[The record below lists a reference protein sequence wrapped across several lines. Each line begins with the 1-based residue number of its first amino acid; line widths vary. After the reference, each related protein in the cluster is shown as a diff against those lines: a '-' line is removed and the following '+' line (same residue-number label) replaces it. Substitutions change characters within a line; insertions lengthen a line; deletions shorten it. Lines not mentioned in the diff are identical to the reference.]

1 MSPGLVVA
9 LLLFAFAYGA
19 VAVYAFRR
27 PLLGKLALREA
38 LRHPGQTLLVVGGLM
53 VGTATI
59 TAGFVAADSVAE
71 STIDTFAYRNF
82 GHVDITVTAGGRFF
96 SRDVARQL
104 EESATVRGVT
114 DGVSAGIDVPI
125 SAADLDTRQ
134 GASRVTLVGF
144 DPAAPEPF
152 GVYTLVAGGGTLGVD
167 LEPDEVLVS
176 RLLAQRL
183 QVQPGHTLRVS
194 LEAAGGARESVL
206 RVAGIARSEGPG
218 AYTLGSVVF
227 APLETAQRVVGTD
240 EINVVRLS
248 APGGVRDSLE
258 AGTRAAPIVTDVVAS
273 LAVAV
278 SLDVREA
285 KAAEAANAEDF
296 TVFIRAM
303 LVGMSAL
310 VAAAGAALIVNL
322 IGMLAEERR
331 PRLGVLRAL
340 GLRRRGLVGLA
351 VFEGALYSLAAGVV
365 GVAVGVGAGRIVAA
379 RFGRAFAE
387 FTGDDLDFDFFFTLD
402 PATLVAGFAAG
413 TLLTLA
419 AVTLAARAHREND
432 DHRRDPGPA
441 TAGAR
446 GHTPEVDTGRGV
458 VLGRIG
464 RRGRYCF
471 RAALSPD
478 GRGNRA
484 DPRSR
489 IAGAWP
495 SVDAGARD
503 ADRAGAG
510 GLVFREH
517 RRRKRPEE
525 DAGTFFLVFVTAMLT
540 SVFGLTVLASA
551 NLQVAEAGVGVLGR
565 ASSRLRAV
573 LRPPLAYL
581 TRRPL
586 RTGLTTGV
594 FAVVIG
600 MLALFAVFFVI
611 FQSDYERFG
620 GGYDVRV
627 LSTGSSRIELPASI
641 ESNVSGTLELPTR
654 AYVGP
659 LISNDDFSTSER
671 LFVPLYEV
679 PSAIGED
686 PPVRLEQRSQ
696 LFGSDLAVWEAMAGD
711 PSLVVT
717 NFGLPDGEIVLEAPE
732 GPVTFTV
739 VGSQTFGL
747 LDGIFGTSEALAP
760 FVDAPRGATML
771 VDSRGFRHRAHRS
784 PRRSS
789 GNSSARA
796 WRPTP

>member
-38 LRHPGQTLLVVGGLM
+38 LRRPGQTLLVVGGLM

-104 EESATVRGVT
+104 EESAAVRGVT

-258 AGTRAAPIVTDVVAS
+258 AGTRAAPIVTDAVAS

-351 VFEGALYSLAAGVV
+351 VVEGALYSLAAGVV

-419 AVTLAARAHREND
+419 VVTLAARRTARMTITAAIRDLPEPAPEAT
-432 DHRRDPGPA
+432 RRRW
-441 TAGAR
+441 TRVAGLSLAGSAGVAGIASAQPFLRTVGGIALILVAASLAR
-446 GHTPEVDTGRGV
+446 GRLSTRGHATVTGLALAAWSFANIAAESGP
-458 VLGRIG
+458 
-464 RRGRYCF
+464 RRMPAPSSSCS
-471 RAALSPD
+471 SP
-478 GRGNRA
+478 RCS
-484 DPRSR
+484 PRS
-489 IAGAWP
+489 
-495 SVDAGARD
+495 
-503 ADRAGAG
+503 
-510 GLVFREH
+510 
-517 RRRKRPEE
+517 
-525 DAGTFFLVFVTAMLT
+525 
-540 SVFGLTVLASA
+540 SA
-551 NLQVAEAGVGVLGR
+551 
-565 ASSRLRAV
+565 
-573 LRPPLAYL
+573 
-581 TRRPL
+581 
-586 RTGLTTGV
+586 
-594 FAVVIG
+594 
-600 MLALFAVFFVI
+600 
-611 FQSDYERFG
+611 
-620 GGYDVRV
+620 
-627 LSTGSSRIELPASI
+627 
-641 ESNVSGTLELPTR
+641 
-654 AYVGP
+654 
-659 LISNDDFSTSER
+659 
-671 LFVPLYEV
+671 
-679 PSAIGED
+679 
-686 PPVRLEQRSQ
+686 
-696 LFGSDLAVWEAMAGD
+696 
-711 PSLVVT
+711 
-717 NFGLPDGEIVLEAPE
+717 
-732 GPVTFTV
+732 
-739 VGSQTFGL
+739 
-747 LDGIFGTSEALAP
+747 
-760 FVDAPRGATML
+760 
-771 VDSRGFRHRAHRS
+771 
-784 PRRSS
+784 
-789 GNSSARA
+789 
-796 WRPTP
+796 